1 MLGIIINPKSGKKAF
16 RRQRLYLWKL
26 LKQRHEPFN
35 YKVTKYAGH
44 ATELARDLVESGCD
58 EILVLGGDGTLS
70 EVVNGIM
77 TAKVTAEQRSR
88 IAVGLMP
95 RGTGNDWGRYWNLS
109 RKDFRGALDRFFNG
123 ENHPLDIGC
132 LTYYRNGEEHHRY
145 FINSIGFGIDSLCCY
160 FAEHLKYY
168 VGSHSINY
176 FFGLL
181 MALRHNT
188 TKQVSITADGVEV
201 AKGELFTMN
210 IANGPYAGGGIKQS
224 PSANPT
230 DGVLEAVFMTPPS
243 FRDILHAI
251 PRLYNG
257 ELNAMSF
264 VHPYRGK
271 TIQIACKKH
280 LMIEADGIL
289 HHFIAPCEV
298 TCIHHAI
305 QFRA

>member
-1 MLGIIINPKSGKKAF
+1 MLGIIINPKSGKRAF
-16 RRQRLYLWKL
+16 RRQRLYLFRL
-26 LKQRHEPFN
+26 LKQRHEPFH
-35 YKVTKYAGH
+35 YRVTKYASH
-44 ATELARDLVESGCD
+44 ATELARELVEKDCD
-58 EILVLGGDGTLS
+58 QILVLGGDGTLS

-77 TAKVTAEQRSR
+77 TARVPEEKRRQ

-95 RGTGNDWGRYWNLS
+95 RGTGNDWGRYWNID
-109 RKDFRGALDRFFNG
+109 RRNFEQALDRFFNG

-132 LTYYRNGEEHHRY
+132 LTYWRNGEEQYRY

-168 VGSHSINY
+168 VGSHAINY

-181 MALRHNT
+181 LALRYNV
-188 TKQVSITADGVEV
+188 TKLMTVSADGEVV

-224 PSANPT
+224 PNADPT
-230 DGVLEAVFMTPPS
+230 DGVFDAVFITPPT
-243 FRDILHAI
+243 FREVLHAI

-257 ELNAMSF
+257 ELNSMSF
-264 VHPYRGK
+264 VHPFRGK
-271 TIQIACKKH
+271 TIEIDCRKH

-289 HHFIAPCEV
+289 HHFMAPCRVE
-298 TCIHHAI
+298 CIHHAL
-305 QFRA
+305 QFRV

>member
-16 RRQRLYLWKL
+16 RRQRLYLFRL

-35 YKVTKYAGH
+35 YRVTKYASH
-44 ATELARDLVESGCD
+44 ATELARELVENGCD
-58 EILVLGGDGTLS
+58 QILVLGGDGTLS

-77 TAKVTAEQRSR
+77 TAHITDEQRSQ

-95 RGTGNDWGRYWNLS
+95 RGTGNDWGRYWNID
-109 RKDFRGALDRFFNG
+109 RKHFEQALDRFFNG
-123 ENHPLDIGC
+123 TNHPLDVGDLIYC
-132 LTYYRNGEEHHRY
+132 RNGEEHHRY

-188 TKQVSITADGVEV
+188 TKLMTVSADGQEV

-224 PSANPT
+224 PDADPT
-230 DGVLEAVFMTPPS
+230 DGTFDAVFITPPTFS
-243 FRDILHAI
+243 DIMHAI

-257 ELNAMSF
+257 ELNSMSF
-264 VHPYRGK
+264 VHPFRGK
-271 TIQIACKKH
+271 KIEIACRKH

-289 HHFIAPCEV
+289 HHFMAPCRVE
-298 TCIHHAI
+298 CRHHAI
-305 QFRA
+305 QFRC